1 MMVIVIVL
9 IGIITINTL
18 AIIKLKNR
26 IDTMSNAI
34 EYILEWIVMHDS
46 NNKRNH

>member
-1 MMVIVIVL
+1 MMVIIIVL
-9 IGIITINTL
+9 IFILAVNTL
-18 AIIKLKNR
+18 AIVKLKNR

-46 NNKRNH
+46 NDKRNH